1 MGEMKDDDAND
12 NCPKKL
18 IYFNPIKCD
27 KFSPLTKVTDYQF
40 NITAQNM
47 PDLYTMWMR
56 RMEQLFVS
64 FTTGTKTGP
73 RWEDQ
78 INMIVTSPV
87 GHRFMNLSIN
97 GISTDVLDIANVFN
111 SDHDVKHHT
120 IIGLYEEYGFQRKF
134 KMEMFEKS

>member
-73 RWEDQ
+73 SWEDQ

-87 GHRFMNLSIN
+87 GHRFMNFSIN